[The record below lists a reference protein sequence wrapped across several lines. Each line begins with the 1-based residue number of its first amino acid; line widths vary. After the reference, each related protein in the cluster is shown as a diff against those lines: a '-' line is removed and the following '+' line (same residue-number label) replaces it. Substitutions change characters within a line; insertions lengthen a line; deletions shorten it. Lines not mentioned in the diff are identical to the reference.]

1 MDLILDFFLVSG
13 IVIIAII
20 LLQLFK
26 VKHKELPQKVLI
38 VLFLLLFFVA
48 IHFYALL
55 HNIIWLI
62 HLCFLPNDIT
72 TTILGPLLFL
82 YVKTLFLKEDGL
94 VKNTLGHFIPA
105 FLFALG
111 ITIPTMLFNIFKIDT
126 LAYTHTNF
134 IRTIIRFESLY
145 FTLYLFISLQ
155 LLSRYRKLSK
165 QKYSNLTQY
174 DFNWIKIMF
183 LSALFIMSIDIGIK
197 LYESFW
203 GDLSWNA
210 DYISVLCMIVLVSF
224 LGYYGVNQSKVL
236 LPSFLL
242 NKEKALNIEKTKD
255 KTLSPNKKEEFET
268 LKHKLEQVLHT
279 DRPYLDEDLTLGKLA
294 QQVSTK
300 DKILSTLLN
309 QYLNTTFYDLINKY
323 RVDAV
328 KEKINLDS
336 YKNYSL
342 FGIAC
347 ECGFKSRTSFN
358 RIFKKHT
365 GFSPSEFKNNTL

>member
-1 MDLILDFFLVSG
+1 
-13 IVIIAII
+13 
-20 LLQLFK
+20 
-26 VKHKELPQKVLI
+26 
-38 VLFLLLFFVA
+38 
-48 IHFYALL
+48 
-55 HNIIWLI
+55 
-62 HLCFLPNDIT
+62 
-72 TTILGPLLFL
+72 
-82 YVKTLFLKEDGL
+82 
-94 VKNTLGHFIPA
+94 
-105 FLFALG
+105 
-111 ITIPTMLFNIFKIDT
+111 
-126 LAYTHTNF
+126 
-134 IRTIIRFESLY
+134 
-145 FTLYLFISLQ
+145 
-155 LLSRYRKLSK
+155 
-165 QKYSNLTQY
+165 
-174 DFNWIKIMF
+174 
-183 LSALFIMSIDIGIK
+183 MSIDIGIK